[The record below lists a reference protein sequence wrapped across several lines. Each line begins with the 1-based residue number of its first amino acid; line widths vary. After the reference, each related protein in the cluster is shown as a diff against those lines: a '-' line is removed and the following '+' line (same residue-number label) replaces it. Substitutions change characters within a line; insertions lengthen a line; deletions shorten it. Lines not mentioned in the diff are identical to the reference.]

1 MQIRAD
7 YGYIA
12 PTYKQAKKIAWR
24 LIQKFGDQIKGF
36 TYNSSELQV
45 SYLNGSTISLF
56 GAENPDSLRGLDL
69 NGIIFDEYAQ
79 QPSWIY

>member
-1 MQIRAD
+1 MMQERGD

-24 LIQKFGDQIKGF
+24 LIQKFGDQIGGF
-36 TYNSSELQV
+36 NYNSSELIV
-45 SYLNGSTISLF
+45 SFTNGSTLSLF

-69 NGIIFDEYAQ
+69 R
-79 QPSWIY
+79 